1 MPGDLYV
8 VSDFESAISKVC
20 RASEIERRLIL
31 EAVIRAAGNRGIVK
45 EENPGTR
52 PAVRRRERDSRLLE
66 DCLLYTSP
74 SPRD

>member
-52 PAVRRRERDSRLLE
+52 PAEQ
-66 DCLLYTSP
+66 T
-74 SPRD
+74 